1 MTRRPGFVL
10 VMTSSAAPLFDV
22 GTELGKYRLLG
33 RVGQGGMSVVYRALD
48 QSLGRDVAVKVLH
61 SHLAESQEAR
71 DRFAREA
78 RAVAKL
84 RHPNILEIYDYSG
97 AHDARVDASYIVT
110 EFIDGQTLKQFVT
123 SQPLGFPEIAAL
135 IALEIAGAVAHA
147 HDALILHRDI
157 KPENVMIRRD
167 GAIKLLDFGISHMVD
182 LERLTVT
189 GQLLGSPAY
198 MAPEHVDGKPIDYRT
213 DIFALGTVLYQL
225 CTGQLPFSGKNA
237 HEVLKRIVEGRFTD
251 PRHVNPAIGNQ
262 LGRIILRAMAVNPN
276 DRFQTVAEM
285 RVALATYIT
294 ESGIEN
300 PTTELAAYF
309 ADPPGFERAF
319 GPRLAAYLARHG
331 KAQLASGNSTAAL
344 DTFDR
349 VLAIEPANHDVLMT
363 LRQMRRRRTTR
374 TMVLVGM
381 GMAAAVAATVFVHG
395 RLTAGDEENANAIEH
410 DGARPALANAGDQDA
425 SNAVSPPTLIDAV
438 AIVAVAADAAPSPVA
453 DRADAAMS
461 AIMRPNR
468 DARREMDAAP
478 ARPVALIATLSISP
492 PTSEY
497 SIDNGPW
504 QVAVGGRQ
512 AITIT
517 DGPVRVAVRNDAC
530 CEAKSRVI
538 TPADANTIVPIALA
552 FLPAQLTP
560 TCSKAL
566 SVRIDDRMATLGQP
580 WIIPFGETTNT
591 TRRVTVEFVGE
602 GIDRQVVTLR
612 PADNREVTCALR

>member
-1 MTRRPGFVL
+1 MTAA
-10 VMTSSAAPLFDV
+10 AAPLFDV

-97 AHDARVDASYIVT
+97 AHDARADASYIVT
-110 EFIDGQTLKQFVT
+110 EFIDGQTLKQFIT
-123 SQPLGFPEIAAL
+123 AQPLGFPEIAAL
-135 IALEIAGAVAHA
+135 ITLDIAAAVTHA
-147 HDALILHRDI
+147 HEALILHRDI

-167 GAIKLLDFGISHMVD
+167 GAIKLMDFGISHMVD

-225 CTGQLPFSGKNA
+225 TTGQLPFSGKNA

-262 LGRIILRAMAVNPN
+262 LGRIILRAMAVNPAE
-276 DRFQTVAEM
+276 RFQTVAEL
-285 RVALATYIT
+285 RTALAAYIAD
-294 ESGIEN
+294 SGIEN
-300 PTTELAAYF
+300 PSTELAAYF
-309 ADPPGFERAF
+309 ADPPGFEQRF
-319 GPRLAAYLARHG
+319 RPRLAAHLARHG
-331 KAQLASGNSTAAL
+331 KALVAQGNQTAAL
-344 DTFDR
+344 DAFDR
-349 VLAIEPANHDVLMT
+349 VLAIDPANHDVLMT
-363 LRQMRRRRTTR
+363 LRQMRRHRTTR
-374 TMVLVGM
+374 NAVLAGL
-381 GMAAAVAATVFVHG
+381 GIAAAVVGTVVVHQLVTTNHDELASASDADGTDAGTAASTDTSFG
-395 RLTAGDEENANAIEH
+395 LDAPLAAITATA
-410 DGARPALANAGDQDA
+410 DA
-425 SNAVSPPTLIDAV
+425 PT
-438 AIVAVAADAAPSPVA
+438 IVVVVPDAAPTPSV
-453 DRADAAMS
+453 DRFDAAQS

-468 DARREMDAAP
+468 DARREVDAAP
-478 ARPVALIATLSISP
+478 AQPAVLFATLSISP
-492 PTSEY
+492 STSEV

-504 QVAVGGRQ
+504 QVAASGRQ
-512 AITIT
+512 TINIT

-530 CEAKSRVI
+530 CEAKNRII
-538 TPADANTIVPIALA
+538 TLADANTVVPIALA

-566 SVRIDDRMATLGQP
+566 SVRIDNRMATLGQP
-580 WIIPFGETTNT
+580 WIVPFGETTNT

-602 GIDRQVVTLR
+602 GIDRHVVTLR

>member
-1 MTRRPGFVL
+1 
-10 VMTSSAAPLFDV
+10 MTSSAAPLFDV

-48 QSLGRDVAVKVLH
+48 QSLGRDVAIKVLH

-97 AHDARVDASYIVT
+97 AHDARADASYIVT

-123 SQPLGFPEIAAL
+123 AQPLGFPEIAAL
-135 IALEIAGAVAHA
+135 IVMDIAAALAHA
-147 HDALILHRDI
+147 HEALILHRDI

-167 GAIKLLDFGISHMVD
+167 GAIKLMDFGISHMVD

-225 CTGQLPFSGKNA
+225 TTGQLPFSGKNA

-276 DRFQTVAEM
+276 DRFQTVADF
-285 RVALATYIT
+285 RTALAAYIT
-294 ESGIEN
+294 DSGIEN

-309 ADPPGFERAF
+309 ADPIAF
-319 GPRLAAYLARHG
+319 DLSFRPRLAGYLVRHG
-331 KAQLASGNSTAAL
+331 NTLLAHGNQAAAL
-344 DTFDR
+344 DAFDR
-349 VLAIEPANHDVLMT
+349 VLAIEPANHEVLMA
-363 LRQMRRRRTTR
+363 LRQLRRRRTTR
-374 TMVLVGM
+374 NVVLAGM
-381 GMAAAVAATVFVHG
+381 GIAAAVAGTVVVHHQVTSADGASDVDAASVNTAHTDPRHLADAPNLSNIPAGLDATV
-395 RLTAGDEENANAIEH
+395 TA
-410 DGARPALANAGDQDA
+410 
-425 SNAVSPPTLIDAV
+425 AVPP
-438 AIVAVAADAAPSPVA
+438 DAAPSPLL
-453 DRADAAMS
+453 DRVDAATN
-461 AIMRPNR
+461 AIVRPNR
-468 DARREMDAAP
+468 DARRELDAAP
-478 ARPVALIATLSISP
+478 TQPVALIATLSISP
-492 PTSEY
+492 PSSEY
-497 SIDNGPW
+497 SVDNGPW
-504 QVAVGGRQ
+504 KVAVGGRQ
-512 AITIT
+512 AITLT

-538 TPADANTIVPIALA
+538 TLTDANTIVPIALA

-560 TCSKAL
+560 KCSKAL

-580 WIIPFGETTNT
+580 WIVPFGETTNT

-602 GIDRQVVTLR
+602 GIDRHVVTLR
-612 PADNREVTCALR
+612 PADNREVSCALR